1 MFVLCL
7 QLKLSKNVL
16 IKAMSNIRP
25 FLIFTNIFTTRFLL
39 PFRLLST
46 ITLFLGLSILLL
58 ISSDT
63 ANAQTLLDTGAAM
76 SIGSEMEGGGAKSA
90 TKPAPR
96 GGAVGKLG
104 EANAQRNAEINN
116 AATPAGE
123 SSETT
128 PAAGN
133 AGGGNAAAPIKK
145 SQGDILKDG
154 WWGPGGYFS
163 PIKLPLYIVVFLIW
177 VGCAS
182 WLNSDQE
189 RLKKE
194 SREALNFLYLM
205 LYVVLGTILFFV
217 PIFWVAF
224 PITVLIGIVP
234 VMIYVV
240 KRNKPLPPHEKVL
253 TGEHLFYLYAVAMN
267 KIGVKIKVKKRQS
280 YQTGASIEMETV
292 GKNID
297 PKILQGRLI
306 VARNSPGYNLF
317 RENVYNA
324 LTSNATSMM
333 FDFTPERTAIRHQV
347 DGVWLDLAPI
357 PRVIEKGKT
366 KDNLEEMLESAKLLI
381 GANPNDRRSRQ
392 IGIFVAALGGGKKK
406 KKYEAEFVSQGTK
419 TGEAVMIQF
428 TASKVPF
435 KNLNELGMRPEAQ
448 PKLIEQLNARQGI
461 FVVSAPP
468 ANGLR
473 SSMDVF
479 TRLCDRFTRDVVNIE
494 DTASPTE
501 VIENILLARYDSSKG
516 ETPLTALPDALFK
529 EPHALIVRDM
539 SSLETLQLCCQEVDM
554 HRLFITTTRAKDG
567 VEAIFRF
574 LATKITPQQ
583 FISKLNGVINQ
594 RLIRKLCPV
603 CKEPYQPAPQLLQ
616 QLGLRP
622 DQVKEFYRTRTP
634 LSESEERKRGICPNC
649 NGIGYRG
656 RTALF
661 ELLVLSDSVRELI
674 LSNPNPNLIRQQFT
688 KEGQTSFLYEGIHLL
703 IKGETTVEEFSRV
716 MKM

>member
-1 MFVLCL
+1 
-7 QLKLSKNVL
+7 
-16 IKAMSNIRP
+16 MSDICQS
-25 FLIFTNIFTTRFLL
+25 FIFTNIFTTRFLL
-39 PFRLLST
+39 QFRLLSAGS
-46 ITLFLGLSILLL
+46 LFFLLSILLL
-58 ISSDT
+58 ISGD
-63 ANAQTLLDTGAAM
+63 AVLAQTLMDTGAAM
-76 SIGSEMEGGGAKSA
+76 SISSDMDGGGAQSA
-90 TKPAPR
+90 TKPR
-96 GGAVGKLG
+96 GGAIGKIG
-104 EANAQRNAEINN
+104 EANAQRNAEINE
-116 AATPAGE
+116 AAAPAGE
-123 SSETT
+123 PAAA
-128 PAAGN
+128 PAAGD
-133 AGGGNAAAPIKK
+133 ASGGNAAAPAQK
-145 SQGDILKDG
+145 SQGDILKEG
-154 WWGPGGYFS
+154 WWGPGGYIS
-163 PIKLPLYIVVFLIW
+163 PIKLPLYILVFLIW

-182 WLNSDQE
+182 WVNSDQE

-205 LYVVLGTILFFV
+205 LYTIVGTIFFFV

-224 PITVLIGIVP
+224 PATVLLCIVP
-234 VMIYVV
+234 VMVYVV

-280 YQTGASIEMETV
+280 YQTGPSIEMEAI

-317 RENVYNA
+317 REHIFDA

-333 FDFTPERTAIRHQV
+333 FDFTPERTAIRHLV

-357 PRVIEKGKT
+357 PRVIEKGKN
-366 KDNLEEMLESAKLLI
+366 KDSLEEMLESAKLLI

-392 IGIFVAALGGGKKK
+392 TGMFVAALGGGKKK
-406 KKYEAEFVSQGTK
+406 KKKYEAEFISQGTK

-435 KNLNELGMRPEAQ
+435 KNLNELGMRPEIQ
-448 PKLIEQLNARQGI
+448 PKLLEQLNARQGI
-461 FVVSAPP
+461 FIVSAPQ

-479 TRLCDRFTRDVVNIE
+479 TRICDRFTRDVVNIE
-494 DTASPTE
+494 DAALPTE
-501 VIENILLARYDSSKG
+501 AIENVVLVLYDSSKG
-516 ETPLTALPDALFK
+516 ETPLTVLPDALFK

-539 SSLETLQLCCQEVDM
+539 SSLDTLQLCCKEVDM
-554 HRLFITTTRAKDG
+554 HRLFITTVRAKDG
-567 VEAIFRF
+567 VEAILRF
-574 LATKITPQQ
+574 LAVKIPPQL
-583 FISKLNGVINQ
+583 FIPRLNGVINQ
-594 RLIRKLCPV
+594 RLIRKLCPA

-634 LSESEERKRGICPNC
+634 LPEPEERKRGICPNC

-661 ELLVLSDSVRELI
+661 ELLVLSDSIRELI
-674 LSNPNPNLIRQQFT
+674 LSNPNPALIRQQFT
-688 KEGQTSFLYEGIHLL
+688 KEGQTGFLYEGIHLL